1 MQQLLEKRKEELI
14 AICQALN
21 IKRLYAFGSVVS
33 ESFRD
38 DSDIDFLISF
48 ADNLTVDEYTNNYFT
63 LHYKL
68 RELFK
73 REIDIV
79 TERTLSN
86 PYFIESIN
94 ESKQLIYEAWSEKY
108 LFDIKTSIESI
119 FDFLGEK
126 RDFYEYQNNK
136 LLRRG
141 IEREIEIIGEAM
153 NRIMKIAPEI
163 QIENA
168 RQIVDTRNW
177 VIHGYDK
184 VDDVVI
190 WGIISIHLPKLKKE
204 IEEYLANE

>member
-1 MQQLLEKRKEELI
+1 M
-14 AICQALN
+14 
-21 IKRLYAFGSVVS
+21 
-33 ESFRD
+33 
-38 DSDIDFLISF
+38 
-48 ADNLTVDEYTNNYFT
+48 
-63 LHYKL
+63 
-68 RELFK
+68 K
-73 REIDIV
+73 REV
-79 TERTLSN
+79 
-86 PYFIESIN
+86 
-94 ESKQLIYEAWSEKY
+94 KKY

-119 FDFLGEK
+119 FDFLREK
-126 RDFYEYQNNK
+126 RDFFEYQNNK

-153 NRIMKIAPEI
+153 NRIIKIAPDI

-204 IEEYLANE
+204 IEDYLARD